1 MRTPI
6 LAAFA
11 LATSVAA
18 IPLVPASAA
27 NPQVGATATEPAS
40 VTHPAGATAT
50 SEQNPLLTDS
60 GAVRMGKLIGTDVYN
75 NKDQKLG
82 TVDGVVMGTNGQPQV
97 IVSHDGKL
105 YPVDWNKMKFGDA
118 KKNGDNKAMI
128 PSMTKDQFGSMKEFH
143 YNARQTG

>member
-27 NPQVGATATEPAS
+27 NPQVGATATAPAN
-40 VTHPAGATAT
+40 VVHPAGATAT

-60 GAVRMGKLIGTDVYN
+60 ASVRIGKLIGTDVYN
-75 NKDQKLG
+75 DKDQKLG
-82 TVDGVVMGTNGQPQV
+82 TVDGVVMGTNGHPQV

-105 YPVDWNKMKFGDA
+105 YPVAWNKMKFGDA
-118 KKNGDNKAMI
+118 KKNDDNKAMI
-128 PSMTKDQFGSMKEFH
+128 PNMTKDQFGKMQEFH

>member
-11 LATSVAA
+11 LATSMAA

-27 NPQVGATATEPAS
+27 NPQGATEPAS

-75 NKDQKLG
+75 DKDQKLG

>member
-1 MRTPI
+1 MRTPTFAAI
-6 LAAFA
+6 ALAASMAA
-11 LATSVAA
+11 L
-18 IPLVPASAA
+18 PLVPACAA
-27 NPQVGATATEPAS
+27 SPQVGATATEPAN
-40 VTHPAGATAT
+40 VAHPSGATAT

-60 GAVRMGKLIGTDVYN
+60 GAVRAGKLIGTDVYN

-82 TVDGVVMGTNGQPQV
+82 TVDGVVIGTNGQPQV

-105 YPVDWNKMKFGDA
+105 YPVAWNEMKFGDA

-128 PSMTKDQFGSMKEFH
+128 PNMTKDQFGQMKEFH